1 MDQLVV
7 QLEDDDADNWEYMV
21 TEEEDAIQEK
31 KDRCFLAKLF
41 KANGIGMFDVACF
54 NA

>member
-1 MDQLVV
+1 MIAV
-7 QLEDDDADNWEYMV
+7 QLEDDDEDNWEHLY
-21 TEEEDAIQEK
+21 TEEQDAIQER

-41 KANGIGMFDVACF
+41 KPDSIGKFDVACF